1 MLEIRK
7 QLSETLP
14 VIRRHYD
21 GKPMIAII
29 LGTGLG
35 EVAKCI
41 KVDVAIPYY
50 ELPHFVVPT
59 LEFHRGRL
67 IFGKISDVPIV
78 AMQGRF
84 HKYEGW
90 SMKEITYPVRVMKA
104 LGAKVL
110 IVSNASGGMNPLFRL
125 GDIML
130 ITDHINL
137 LFDNPLIGPNDDELG
152 PRYPDM
158 YDAYCKKL
166 RDLAEQTALELGIR
180 LVQGVYVAVT
190 GPNLETA
197 AEYRFLRIIGADAV
211 GMSTVPEVIVARH
224 SGMKVLGFSIIT
236 DMGIPDALEPISIE
250 SILKVAKKA
259 DKKMAKLMTALI
271 PKIAKVIKT
280 GELFK

>member
-250 SILKVAKKA
+250 GILKVAKKA

>member
-41 KVDVAIPYY
+41 TVDVALQYY

-152 PRYPDM
+152 P
-158 YDAYCKKL
+158 
-166 RDLAEQTALELGIR
+166 
-180 LVQGVYVAVT
+180 
-190 GPNLETA
+190 
-197 AEYRFLRIIGADAV
+197 
-211 GMSTVPEVIVARH
+211 
-224 SGMKVLGFSIIT
+224 
-236 DMGIPDALEPISIE
+236 
-250 SILKVAKKA
+250 
-259 DKKMAKLMTALI
+259 
-271 PKIAKVIKT
+271 
-280 GELFK
+280 

>member
-41 KVDVAIPYY
+41 KVDVAIPCY

>member
-137 LFDNPLIGPNDDELG
+137 LFDNPLIGPNDDKLG

-259 DKKMAKLMTALI
+259 DKKMAKLMSALI

>member
-259 DKKMAKLMTALI
+259 DKKMAKLMSALI